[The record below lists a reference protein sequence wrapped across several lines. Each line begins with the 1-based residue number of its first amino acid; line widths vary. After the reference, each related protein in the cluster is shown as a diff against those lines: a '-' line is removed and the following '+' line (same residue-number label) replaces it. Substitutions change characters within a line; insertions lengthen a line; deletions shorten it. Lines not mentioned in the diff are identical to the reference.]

1 MSERKYPSDL
11 KDNEWA
17 ILAPLLPPALDRA
30 SQARMQATQRGHA
43 PGSERHLLCVEKLK
57 SGCQWRMLPKDFP
70 HWKTVYHYFNTR
82 RRTGMWQTLNSSLRE
97 RVRSNLKRERTPS
110 GASIDSQS
118 VKTTAKGG

>member
-11 KDNEWA
+11 KDKEWA
-17 ILAPLLPPALDRA
+17 ILAPLLPPAK
-30 SQARMQATQRGHA
+30 
-43 PGSERHLLCVEKLK
+43 PGGRPRSVDMRQVVNGIFYVSK

-70 HWKTVYHYFNTR
+70 HWKTVYHYFNTW
-82 RRTGMWQTLNSSLRE
+82 RRTGMWQTLNGTLRE
-97 RVRSNLKRERTPS
+97 RVRSNLKRDRTPS